1 MLKTKLIR
9 ANTQVVDGA
18 AGKVHA
24 VVSTEARDRD
34 GDVVRAGGWDLEA
47 FMEHPIL
54 LASHS
59 YHQLRSQIG
68 EWEEMKVAGARLE
81 GVARYY
87 VGEGNPEADWG
98 FNLASKGMAAY
109 SVGFIP
115 DMARARA
122 LGRDGGWSGYEF
134 NGQELLEVSHVTIP
148 SNPDALQRLKAA
160 GIHPAVAEVVEALR
174 SFQRGAPVEGE
185 RGLRYTQRHGQS
197 GREGDPVQALAV
209 LFEEVAGSTP
219 SPDLDAL
226 AEEIWRRLKRRLEYE
241 NASWQGA
248 QKAAAP
254 TAGAGP
260 KLAGPLELAEVIAHG
275 MQEAM
280 QEVIS

>member
-34 GDVVRAGGWDLEA
+34 GDVVRAGGDLKA

-68 EWEEMKVAGARLE
+68 EWEEMKVAGALLE

-87 VGEGNPEADWG
+87 VGKGNPEADWG

-122 LGRDGGWSGYEF
+122 LGRDDGWSGYEF

-185 RGLRYTQRHGQS
+185 RGLRYTQRHGQAVAGGPEKS
-197 GREGDPVQALAV
+197 GQPTVGPTFVPLGAVKGTVLIGKRATSRASPLCPVMPTIAGGREDGHEGRRPAGTDSSPNEPVD
-209 LFEEVAGSTP
+209 ERS
-219 SPDLDAL
+219 
-226 AEEIWRRLKRRLEYE
+226 
-241 NASWQGA
+241 QGH
-248 QKAAAP
+248 
-254 TAGAGP
+254 GAGP
-260 KLAGPLELAEVIAHG
+260 GHTG
-275 MQEAM
+275 D
-280 QEVIS
+280 